1 MLTFLIKFGLIILY
15 SKMPSTTST
24 TSRLSTAP
32 PPPSRP
38 VLYESISYKRILDD
52 TLHSFVEAPA
62 SLQENL
68 SYHNI
73 KIIVMALSSI
83 SALIAQFYP
92 IPFPGNRLIL
102 LVCVVIYFALS
113 GVYQFLVTFV
123 DRDSISTFQT
133 KSKGETKEVVLRST
147 LHKYSDEYTAIVECP
162 SGNEVAKF
170 TRSIGNYFTKDG
182 DYAES
187 LFKKDVEKFLMPA
200 ISNLGETKN
209 GAAAVVEK
217 KKDEEKTKEAKDA
230 AASGEVQRKGNK
242 QQPNNGPQ
250 R

>member
-1 MLTFLIKFGLIILY
+1 VLTFLIKFGLIILY

>member
-1 MLTFLIKFGLIILY
+1 
-15 SKMPSTTST
+15 
-24 TSRLSTAP
+24 
-32 PPPSRP
+32 
-38 VLYESISYKRILDD
+38 
-52 TLHSFVEAPA
+52 
-62 SLQENL
+62 
-68 SYHNI
+68 
-73 KIIVMALSSI
+73 
-83 SALIAQFYP
+83 
-92 IPFPGNRLIL
+92 
-102 LVCVVIYFALS
+102 
-113 GVYQFLVTFV
+113 VYQFLVTFV

-200 ISNLGETKN
+200 ISNLAENKN
-209 GAAAVVEK
+209 GAAVVVEK
-217 KKDEEKTKEAKDA
+217 KKEEEKTKEAKDA
-230 AASGEVQRKGNK
+230 AASGDVQKKSNK
-242 QQPNNGPQ
+242 QQLNNGPQ

>member
-1 MLTFLIKFGLIILY
+1 
-15 SKMPSTTST
+15 MPPTATN

-200 ISNLGETKN
+200 ISNLGENKN
-209 GAAAVVEK
+209 GATVVVEK
-217 KKDEEKTKEAKDA
+217 KKDEEKKETKDA
-230 AASGEVQRKGNK
+230 ASGDAQKKGNK
-242 QQPNNGPQ
+242 QQQPNNGPQ

>member
-1 MLTFLIKFGLIILY
+1 
-15 SKMPSTTST
+15 
-24 TSRLSTAP
+24 
-32 PPPSRP
+32 
-38 VLYESISYKRILDD
+38 LDD

-217 KKDEEKTKEAKDA
+217 KKEEEKTKEAKDA
-230 AASGEVQRKGNK
+230 AASGDVQKKVNK
-242 QQPNNGPQ
+242 QQSNSGPQ